1 MNFSF
6 YLLGIAALSL
16 CSCRSQNGGHS
27 ATLGAPYSIVMLPQ
41 TEDGNIIYTYDARAS
56 EDIQLHSISGSTAQL
71 RAEGVRIF
79 AQPGAQGELQFT
91 GAVGLTMHS
100 ITVPT
105 HRPSTHTIEG
115 IAFTVTPAGKDE
127 EGNLLI
133 CLSRAAEESG
143 KERIAALEPHF
154 SSQFLKVRSLRNRSI
169 CNNRISETFS
179 IAPSDTVE
187 LILTLR
193 NAPTTHT
200 IKFVANPAE
209 DAAILLLPGF
219 EEARKQAA
227 QHSTLPIA
235 H

>member
-1 MNFSF
+1 MNFSL

-16 CSCRSQNGGHS
+16 CSCQSQNGGHS
-27 ATLGAPYSIVMLPQ
+27 ATPGTPYSIVMLPV
-41 TEDGNIIYTYDARAS
+41 TENDNLVYSYDARVS

-100 ITVPT
+100 TTVPT

-133 CLSRAAEESG
+133 CISRAAEEHG

-154 SSQFLKVRSLRNRSI
+154 SSLFRKALSLKSRSI
-169 CNNRISETFS
+169 RNNRISETFS

-193 NAPTTHT
+193 NAPH
-200 IKFVANPAE
+200 
-209 DAAILLLPGF
+209 
-219 EEARKQAA
+219 
-227 QHSTLPIA
+227 HA
-235 H
+235 HHQVHG